1 MPTALRCCIVT
12 VSTTTHSEAIARG
25 HHVVM
30 PGNAAPASPK
40 QQVVCVSTALTPA
53 AQIGVMSAAFI
64 AGVGVATDDPRAAR
78 RVCHVI
84 AAITDRRTVRR

>member
-1 MPTALRCCIVT
+1 
-12 VSTTTHSEAIARG
+12 
-25 HHVVM
+25 
-30 PGNAAPASPK
+30 
-40 QQVVCVSTALTPA
+40 
-53 AQIGVMSAAFI
+53 MSAAFI

>member
-30 PGNAAPASPK
+30 PGNAAPVSPK
-40 QQVVCVSTALTPA
+40 QQVVCVPTALTPA
-53 AQIGVMSAAFI
+53 ARIGLMSAAFI
-64 AGVGVATDDPRAAR
+64 AGVGVATR